1 MFLIITIITCFIV
14 ANLITHW
21 MINIFPMKKYF
32 FTRNCIWFLIYFILI
47 IPSLLL
53 VNLTLLGGNQTV
65 IDAAPTNVLYI
76 IENYKATLI
85 IFFPIL
91 FALAYIFDNILIWI
105 KKRFIKK

>member
-1 MFLIITIITCFIV
+1 MFYSCQFNYSLDD
-14 ANLITHW
+14 
-21 MINIFPMKKYF
+21 KYF
-32 FTRNCIWFLIYFILI
+32 SDEKIFFYENFIWFLIYFILI

-53 VNLTLLGGNQTV
+53 VNPTLLGGNQTV

-105 KKRFIKK
+105 KKRFINK

>member
-1 MFLIITIITCFIV
+1 MFYSCQFNYSLDD
-14 ANLITHW
+14 
-21 MINIFPMKKYF
+21 KYF
-32 FTRNCIWFLIYFILI
+32 SDEKIFFYEKLHMVLDLFHFNN
-47 IPSLLL
+47 P
-53 VNLTLLGGNQTV
+53 TLLGGNQTV